1 MKLYIFFSGLIGSVI
16 GDEEGL
22 PNVADVASRLGVN
35 TSNIDTE
42 ELKKEAEKALKK
54 KCNANGGTTA
64 FDQAKAAGDE
74 IQACM
79 KSLVNTTEL
88 QIEME
93 KAKPT
98 GELDTVFKKYCKR
111 SPIFKECIVNFTTS
125 IEPCMD
131 AQEKKN
137 KELALTISDAL
148 LKFVCF
154 KEGDRIA
161 RKLKYKNILNYFC

>member
-1 MKLYIFFSGLIGSVI
+1 MGLVS

-22 PNVADVASRLGVN
+22 PNVGDVAAKLGVN

-42 ELKKEAEKALKK
+42 QLKKEAENALKQ
-54 KCNANGGTTA
+54 KCEKNGGPTA
-64 FDQAKAAGDE
+64 FDQARAAGDE

-88 QIEME
+88 HIEME
-93 KAKPT
+93 AAKPT

-131 AQEKKN
+131 AQEKQN
-137 KELALTISDAL
+137 KKLVLSITEAL
-148 LKFVCF
+148 LKFICF

-161 RKLKYKNILNYFC
+161 REYKV